1 MVQILLRMSDSP
13 GQWGLVELQ
22 GVLETRDQV
31 PFADMHIGDL
41 HFDARGV
48 PNLILGHHLLAGKV
62 VELEKPFAVL
72 KKRVNS
78 VGGTSDCQNPI
89 ASAGLDP
96 DPNSSMEWSPSDFQN
111 GTGTARTVTEYE
123 IVALITQKLI
133 FKNRPKPIIT
143 KVLPRK
149 IQ

>member
-1 MVQILLRMSDSP
+1 MVQILLQMSDSP

-22 GVLETRDQV
+22 GLLETRDQV
-31 PFADMHIGDL
+31 PFAGMHIGDL

-48 PNLILGHHLLAGKV
+48 PNLILGHHLLTGKV

-72 KKRVNS
+72 KKRAS
-78 VGGTSDCQNPI
+78 GTGDCQDI
-89 ASAGLDP
+89 SLDP
-96 DPNSSMEWSPSDFQN
+96 DLDSNTEWNPSELEKR
-111 GTGTARTVTEYE
+111 TGTAQTATEYE
-123 IVALITQKLI
+123 IVALITQKII

-149 IQ
+149 VQ